1 MTFGEMLA
9 FTNRFK
15 EIINGSSEL
24 KFNRLKALSDDLL
37 AYCDSENDVFAKQ
50 MFCTVVV
57 EMLYSQGGDNE

>member
-24 KFNRLKALSDDLL
+24 KFSRLKALSDDLL
-37 AYCDSENDVFAKQ
+37 TYCDMEDDIFTKQ
-50 MFCTVVV
+50 MFCTVVE
-57 EMLYSQGGDNE
+57 EMYS

>member
-24 KFNRLKALSDDLL
+24 KFSRLKALSDDLL
-37 AYCDSENDVFAKQ
+37 TFCDIENDVFAKQ
-50 MFCTVVV
+50 LFSALV
-57 EMLYSQGGDNE
+57 EEMHS